1 MQVVICICSGCVPNQ
16 IQPTLSPPCTLVFL
30 KWSELMW
37 TAVIMDKKLFSQFM
51 WKSMFLFCPV
61 VLEQRCEFFPI
72 TMHQVITSEG
82 QSFFKRTVS
91 QIYFRSQL
99 HSLVKCE
106 RTRCSKRFLLQG
118 VFGVER
124 SHCLS
129 QLEQLGLSSIRSSV
143 HTQIRF
149 SNSLSSSIF
158 LYYFSSCFLRMRHFV
173 SLLGT
178 VACGVHSVLL
188 VGRKVGRWCSHSL
201 SE

>member
-30 KWSELMW
+30 KWSEQMW

-106 RTRCSKRFLLQG
+106 RTRCSKGFCYREYL
-118 VFGVER
+118 VWNAATA
-124 SHCLS
+124 SLS
-129 QLEQLGLSSIRSSV
+129 W
-143 HTQIRF
+143 
-149 SNSLSSSIF
+149 NSLVCPASDQVSIPKSGFQIASPPLFFFIIF
-158 LYYFSSCFLRMRHFV
+158 LHVFWGWGILCLYWV
-173 SLLGT
+173 Q
-178 VACGVHSVLL
+178 
-188 VGRKVGRWCSHSL
+188 
-201 SE
+201 